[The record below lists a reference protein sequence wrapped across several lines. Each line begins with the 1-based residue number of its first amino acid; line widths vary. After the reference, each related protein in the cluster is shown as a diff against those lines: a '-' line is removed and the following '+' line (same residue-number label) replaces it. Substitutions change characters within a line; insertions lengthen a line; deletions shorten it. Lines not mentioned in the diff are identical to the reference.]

1 MNKFILLLLF
11 IPLFSFAQINGVV
24 LDADSKQPVIG
35 AKIQAS
41 SGERAISDLDGK
53 FKLDISVF
61 PVTLVTVMPSFLND
75 TVAVNASGDVT
86 ITLEVPIKLIS
97 DIVVSAGRRQQNI
110 EDVPI
115 SMEILKPQLIDNKGV
130 TDLEQAV
137 EQSPGVFTMDG
148 QVSIRGGSGF
158 AYGTGS
164 RVLVLWNGM
173 PLLSGYAGDTQWNA
187 IPMEQAS
194 QIEIMKG
201 ASSVLY
207 GSGALNGVI
216 ALTEKEPNL
225 KPETKIKVQLGVYDD
240 PQRSSLV
247 WWSAANNSA
256 VRPAAGRPLSQMA
269 EAYHGRMMKRG
280 GYTISTALFHNDGYR
295 EAEFEN
301 RGRISGTI
309 YFRFKKIDKL
319 KSGIGYN
326 YQFQRT
332 GSFLIWQNDTFAYS
346 PSGGV
351 YSKPGFFGSY
361 VPVDAD
367 SSSTVSYNSGQR
379 LFIDPYAKYID
390 KFGNRHSLKTRV
402 YFARNENLSNTA
414 QSNQAVIYY
423 ADYSFLRQFGKNST
437 LTTGLTGIGNV
448 VISNLFGDH
457 DSENYAF
464 YLQYEQK
471 IGNRLDLTGGVR
483 MEYFEMDGKRGD
495 TDYIINKEKGTTIP
509 VYPVFRGAVHYE
521 LAKYTHFRASIGQGI
536 RYPSVAER
544 FVQTNVGALNIF
556 PNPGVR
562 PEKGWAA
569 EIGFK
574 QGIKLGN
581 DWKGMLDVAGFINEY
596 ENMAEFTFGLYN
608 PPGVAPTLDWLGFQ
622 SQNTE
627 AARITGFEFSFNS
640 GGKIGGV
647 EIISLI
653 GYTYMNP
660 VSLNSDSVYIYG
672 ITGIGG
678 FSDTSTRMLKYRFNH
693 LAKAD
698 IEVNYKKFSFGISGR
713 YNSYMKNID
722 GVFMQDLDP
731 TPEELYI
738 LPGLKAYREKY
749 KKGNLVF
756 DARIGYKITDQYRV
770 GVIINNMLNAEYATR
785 PGDIQPPR
793 NFLLQLQ
800 MKF

>member
-1 MNKFILLLLF
+1 MNKILLVLLF
-11 IPLFSFAQINGVV
+11 LPLFSVAQING
-24 LDADSKQPVIG
+24 LILEMDSKQPVVG

-41 SGERAISDLDGK
+41 SGERAISDTDGK
-53 FKLDISVF
+53 FKMDISTF
-61 PVTLVTVMPSFLND
+61 PVTLITVIPSFLND
-75 TVAVNASGDVT
+75 TTVVNAAGDVT
-86 ITLEVPIKLIS
+86 IRLQVPVKVIS
-97 DIVVSAGRRQQNI
+97 DVVVSAGRRQQNV
-110 EDVPI
+110 EDVPV
-115 SMEILKPQLIDNKGV
+115 SMEILRPQLIDNKGV

-225 KPETKIKVQLGVYDD
+225 NPETKIKVQFGVYDD
-240 PQRSSLV
+240 PQRSTLT
-247 WWSAANNSA
+247 WWSASNNSA
-256 VRPAAGRPLSQMA
+256 VRPAAGRPLSQLV

-280 GYTISTALFHNDGYR
+280 GFTLSTTLFHNDGYR
-295 EAEFEN
+295 EGEFEN
-301 RGRISGTI
+301 RGRLSGTI
-309 YFRFKKIDKL
+309 YFRFSKIDKL
-319 KSGIGYN
+319 KAGIGYN

-332 GSFLIWQNDTFAYS
+332 GSFLIWENDTFAFS

-351 YSKPGFFGSY
+351 YSKPGMFGSY
-361 VPVDAD
+361 TPLAAD
-367 SSSTVSYNSGQR
+367 SSSTMSYNRGQR

-390 KFGNRHSLKTRV
+390 KFGNRHSLKMRV
-402 YFARNENLSNTA
+402 YFAQNENLSNAA
-414 QSNQAVIYY
+414 QSNQAIIYY
-423 ADYSFLRQFGKNST
+423 ADYSFLRQFNKNIT

-457 DSENYAF
+457 DSQNAAF
-464 YLQYEQK
+464 YLQYEHK
-471 IGNRLDLTGGVR
+471 IAKKLDLTGGIR
-483 MEYFEMDGKRGD
+483 MEYFQMDGKRGD
-495 TDYIINKEKGTTIP
+495 TDYIINKDKGTIIP
-509 VYPVFRGAVHYE
+509 IYPVLRGALHYE
-521 LAKYTHFRASIGQGI
+521 VAKYSHVRASIGQGI

-574 QGIKLGN
+574 QGVKLGKS
-581 DWKGMLDVAGFINEY
+581 WKGMLDLAGFINQY

-608 PPGVAPTLDWLGFQ
+608 PPGVAPTIDWLGFQ
-622 SQNTE
+622 SQNAE
-627 AARITGFEFSFNS
+627 AARITGVEFSFNS
-640 GGKIGGV
+640 AGKIGEF
-647 EIISLI
+647 EIISLL

-660 VSLNSDSVYIYG
+660 ISLNTDSAYIYG

-698 IEVNYKKFSFGISGR
+698 IEVNYKKISFGISGR
-713 YNSYMKNID
+713 YNSFMKNID

-731 TPEELYI
+731 TKNELYI
-738 LPGLKAYREKY
+738 LPGLKSYLEKHNY
-749 KKGNLVF
+749 GNLVF
-756 DARIGYKITDQYRV
+756 DARFGYKITDNYRV
-770 GVIINNMLNAEYATR
+770 GVIVNNVLNAEYTSR